1 MGGSL
6 RFFIVVESLLFLLG
20 IYQILSNPA
29 LLILLAIGVFNIYY
43 VMHKR
48 KRNSFNSFQ
57 LVLGA
62 FLIFIGLLSSPAMWL
77 VLIFAVLYIGLKGIE
92 ISGVDITKNA
102 FWRKKQMVIVNTK
115 AETHHAGRRMKL
127 QWIGNERIGSDV
139 YEWNDININLLAGDT
154 IIDLGNTLL
163 PKDDNV
169 VIVRKGF
176 GRTRILVPLGTAI
189 QLQHSAIYGN
199 VNFEEEFLSLKN
211 ETITIYSKD
220 YDENPRKLKILTN
233 TLLGDV
239 EVIRV

>member
-115 AETHHAGRRMKL
+115 AETHQIGRAH
-127 QWIGNERIGSDV
+127 V
-139 YEWNDININLLAGDT
+139 
-154 IIDLGNTLL
+154 
-163 PKDDNV
+163 
-169 VIVRKGF
+169 
-176 GRTRILVPLGTAI
+176 
-189 QLQHSAIYGN
+189 
-199 VNFEEEFLSLKN
+199 
-211 ETITIYSKD
+211 
-220 YDENPRKLKILTN
+220 
-233 TLLGDV
+233 
-239 EVIRV
+239 